1 MLRHSGSVQLPC
13 RPPQTAPKGA
23 TFSQRSLRKSVGLY
37 GGTNGNFVLVARR
50 RCKADRGGER
60 AAAIYTL
67 IATAKLNSINP
78 QAWLADVLARIADYP
93 ALRLDELLPWYWK
106 PAQDQAAAA

>member
-1 MLRHSGSVQLPC
+1 MDRRPLLRFPDSGHYDAAS
-13 RPPQTAPKGA
+13 
-23 TFSQRSLRKSVGLY
+23 
-37 GGTNGNFVLVARR
+37 
-50 RCKADRGGER
+50 DRGGER

-93 ALRLDELLPWYWK
+93 ALRLNELLPWYWK
-106 PAQDQAAAA
+106 PAQDQAVAA